1 MERVALD
8 KASGGKVVD
17 HGHEDIP
24 IQAADGEYVV
34 HPTYVK
40 RLGQGNLAR
49 GHSILDAF
57 VDEIRK
63 KHIKT
68 LQKLPSTVKDGT
80 K

>member
-8 KASGGKVVD
+8 KASGGKVTD

-34 HPTYVK
+34 HPIYVK
-40 RLGQGNLAR
+40 RLGQGSMSR
-49 GHSILDAF
+49 GHAILDAF
-57 VDEIRK
+57 GVEIRK
-63 KHIKT
+63 QHIKT
-68 LQKLPSTVKDGT
+68 LQKLPPPVKDGT